1 MKKNILLVALFLA
14 VAMGA
19 YALMEHVTK
28 NKTTRVARSKVAYQ
42 ATVMADVSVCRYYP
56 EIMYAVYI
64 CVGDGLGSGE
74 CRVRSVAAEKANV
87 PLEKGDNVT
96 IYTTGEDPMEGRGL
110 LTVSRIE
117 KTR

>member
-1 MKKNILLVALFLA
+1 MKENILLAILFLV
-14 VAMGA
+14 VAIGTNAWMDHTA
-19 YALMEHVTK
+19 K
-28 NKTTRVARSKVAYQ
+28 NNAIKTARSKVAYQ
-42 ATVMADVSVCRYYP
+42 ATVMADVSVIRNYP
-56 EIMYAVYI
+56 EILYAVYI
-64 CVGDGLGSGE
+64 CVGDGLGNGE

>member
-1 MKKNILLVALFLA
+1 MKKNILLAILFLA
-14 VAMGA
+14 VVLSVSV
-19 YALMEHVTK
+19 LMDRSAK
-28 NKTTRVARSKVAYQ
+28 NNAIEGARSRVAYQ
-42 ATVMADVSVCRYYP
+42 ATVMADASVCRNFP
-56 EIMYAVYI
+56 EILYAVYI
-64 CVGDGLGSGE
+64 CVGDGLGNGE